1 MAIKG
6 DLRLFHPIEVFQIIK
21 SNKET
26 GVLLVAS
33 PKMLVGVYFV
43 DGDIA
48 YAGKAKKM
56 YDFFAKSK
64 FSNFLKAVKEREG
77 QGLNREDELW
87 QEVIKTLLEL
97 MHLNKGIFTF
107 EEASFFLGDNA
118 SPILI
123 PTEMLIMEA
132 TRQLRDWDV
141 VGKKISSLELVFA
154 KKAGWEEGVRRA
166 ELRPE
171 EEEVLEAVNGE
182 RNVEQIVK
190 HTGLSSEDVTKI
202 LFGLLCSGVIGRA
215 PKKPPKKKRWI
226 TRTLLRKIV
235 DKIKGI

>member
-21 SNKET
+21 ANRET

-64 FSNFLKAVKEREG
+64 FSNFLKELRERES
-77 QGLNREDELW
+77 RKVDKEDELW
-87 QEVIKTLLEL
+87 QGVITTLLEL
-97 MHLNKGIFTF
+97 MSLSKGVFTF
-107 EEASFFLGDNA
+107 EEASFFLGEDP
-118 SPILI
+118 SPVLI

-132 TRQLRDWDV
+132 SRQLNDWDV
-141 VGKKISSLELVFA
+141 VGKKISSMELIFS
-154 KKAGWEEGVRRA
+154 KKRGWEEAAARA
-166 ELRPE
+166 ELRPD
-171 EEEVLEAVNGE
+171 EEEVLEAVDGE
-182 RNVEQIVK
+182 RSVEQIMK
-190 HTGLSSEDVTKI
+190 YTGFPSKEVTRI
-202 LFGLLCSGVIGRA
+202 LFGLLCAGIIGRA
-215 PKKPPKKKRWI
+215 PKKPPEKKRWI

-235 DKIKGI
+235 DKIRGI